1 MNYKNACLFSA
12 FLAVCYAAPAET
24 VYFGGSLIGDTINSG
39 NSWNTAS
46 NWLLE
51 DKSEYGKV
59 PQEGDNIVIDGNYIT
74 FDSSTPRLF
83 VTSSAGSFGKLTLQ
97 NLNSGTTSKYIQLAT
112 PAANTLTF
120 SGIDFI
126 RNANSGSAVIGL
138 VTTVSTQATIVVN
151 GDVNAGSLDDV
162 GVKGNLEF
170 GAGGDQTFSGWGG
183 PKKLIVSGDL
193 NLYGTNCNFNVGVG
207 SENGNS
213 GNATY
218 DNPDISIG
226 GVFNMAY
233 ANGRNPTVYL
243 NQRGSG
249 ASNGLRTKYI
259 LNTVIGVGGLQG
271 NGVITNNT
279 NNNSYNWGKGS
290 ATIVFNNA
298 KGSSYTFSGQINDDT
313 KKTSIPTTETV
324 TKLVM
329 RGEGTQILEGETMLF
344 SGGVEVQNGTL
355 KLNYKDATNHGDL
368 TMIGGRFGNV
378 SGSSSTN
385 VNFTNLI
392 YSGGVIESRWDGSSL
407 DVINLS
413 GELKKGDSFGEGDSF
428 LIAISG
434 DLGSMLNSEM
444 KIISWDNLTNA
455 TDFSDSDFS
464 LENGEASFA
473 IKSDGLYI
481 TVTAVPEPSA
491 VCAVFGVLALAFA
504 YLRRRR

>member
-1 MNYKNACLFSA
+1 M
-12 FLAVCYAAPAET
+12 
-24 VYFGGSLIGDTINSG
+24 IGDTSNAD
-39 NSWNTAS
+39 NSWSTES
-46 NWLLE
+46 NWLRE
-51 DKSEYGKV
+51 DKSEYGKL
-59 PQEGDNIVIDGNYIT
+59 PQEGDNIVIDGNYLT
-74 FDSSTPRLF
+74 FGTGNPRLF
-83 VTSSAGSFGKLTLQ
+83 MLSDSGSFGKLILQ
-97 NLNSGTTSKYIQLAT
+97 NFNSGTSSKSIQLAT
-112 PAANTLTF
+112 PASNTLTF
-120 SGIDFI
+120 TGIDFV
-126 RNANSGSAVIGL
+126 RNANSGNAVIGL
-138 VTTVSTQATIVVN
+138 TTGVSAQATIIVN
-151 GDVNAGSLDDV
+151 GDVNAGSPDDV

-183 PKKLIVSGDL
+183 PKKISVSGDF

-207 SENGNS
+207 SEDGNS

-233 ANGRNPTVYL
+233 ANGTYPTVFL

-249 ASNGLRTKYI
+249 VSNGLRTKYI

-271 NGVITNNT
+271 GGVITNNT
-279 NNNSYNWGKGS
+279 NNTAYNWGKGS

-413 GELKKGDSFGEGDSF
+413 GGLKKGDSFGEGDSF
-428 LIAISG
+428 LIAIFG

-481 TVTAVPEPSA
+481 TATAVPEPSA

>member
-1 MNYKNACLFSA
+1 MNRKIACLFLFFIAA
-12 FLAVCYAAPAET
+12 FSSVSAET

-298 KGSSYTFSGQINDDT
+298 KGSSYTFSGQINDDA

-378 SGSSSTN
+378 SDSSSTN

-392 YSGGVIESRWDGSSL
+392 YNGGVIESRWDGSSL

-413 GELKKGDSFGEGDSF
+413 GGLKKGDSFGEGDSF